1 MSGRGLQA
9 PARPNTL
16 NICTLIVF
24 HCLGRSERGHSQ
36 AFKIPPSPSN
46 GSLTFI
52 KKLVMHFIIWASSLS
67 LSLSQP
73 TCLFSSCL
81 TWETHW
87 EVFDGNPEFRKK
99 VLLYCFFF
107 FFFLSSSTLK
117 SLAYV
122 QQATEWGLGGIY
134 AVCQME
140 ISLQIGWN
148 WLITPVQK
156 EERDG
161 KEKLVFFHLWI
172 IRILDKTGPQSI
184 AHMCKCKARRGSS
197 NTHTQAFL
205 ITSALW
211 KQWKL
216 SAAQAL
222 NHKYLNNKWFNLFTS
237 FLVPLSCS
245 AGFEIKSHQIESRRP
260 TELRQIKNRQGA
272 RKQKNSVYLL
282 TEPRFMRAWTSECV

>member
-67 LSLSQP
+67 LALLSQP
-73 TCLFSSCL
+73 VYSHPVWHERPTEKCLM
-81 TWETHW
+81 ETQSL
-87 EVFDGNPEFRKK
+87 GKK
-99 VLLYCFFF
+99 FCCIASF